1 MNMRTIAQKHTF
13 TLSDVQS
20 VFYKI
25 INTANEALEEKRFLD
40 FDSAKTMAEEVKGE
54 VVKVTK
60 RMVETMEMETAK

>member
-1 MNMRTIAQKHTF
+1 MITIAQKHTF

-25 INTANEALEEKRFLD
+25 INSANEALEDRRFLD
-40 FDSAKTMAEEVKGE
+40 FDAARTVAEESKGE

-60 RMVETMEMETAK
+60 RMVETMEMEAAK